1 MRNEIRIR
9 IGIGMHRPKPHHQQR
24 KRERKSGTETER
36 RRREEK
42 RRAAELRERVE
53 FKMAMMA
60 MGGGGGSSNNSMS
73 MMKSSSS
80 TIHGR
85 ICEFAT
91 AALINIF
98 AFPYAAVCE
107 LYCNKCN
114 KSEWDDA
121 QIAHFLGIRLPNAE
135 DGPEAPDFCDIPTL
149 NPNPPCYSADFFQA
163 DPCTDDLEPSLQG
176 RNAIPADLVCCF
188 NHLQL
193 CFETEHKAKKLLH
206 NVSSLLKPGGYFFG
220 ILPDSSTIWTKY
232 QKNVEA
238 LLHKGGGTK
247 SNMAPN
253 YIRSENYV
261 ITFEVEEDK
270 FPSFGKRYQLKFA
283 NEATVESHCLVHFP
297 SLIRLA
303 REAGLE
309 YIEIQNLTEFY
320 DDNRAQF
327 SGMFSSY
334 APNLVDP
341 RGKLLPRS
349 FDILGLYSI
358 FVLQKPDPDAV
369 PPLVTPPLLADED
382 PSYDEQEWMGDGVY
396 PQPASIDEEIRSQM
410 EASTVTTAT
419 TSTIAANT
427 EVGEQEKGILGPGP
441 ADFRLS

>member
-1 MRNEIRIR
+1 M
-9 IGIGMHRPKPHHQQR
+9 GMV
-24 KRERKSGTETER
+24 GGG
-36 RRREEK
+36 
-42 RRAAELRERVE
+42 
-53 FKMAMMA
+53 
-60 MGGGGGSSNNSMS
+60 GGGGGSSNNNN
-73 MMKSSSS
+73 KSSSAS
-80 TIHGR
+80 IHSR

-91 AALINIF
+91 AALITIF

-107 LYCNKCN
+107 LYSNANDNKR
-114 KSEWDDA
+114 KIIWDDA
-121 QIAHFLGIRLPNAE
+121 QIAHFLGIGIRLPNPISAEEEKE
-135 DGPEAPDFCDIPTL
+135 DGPEAPPDIWDFPTL
-149 NPNPPCYSADFFQA
+149 NPASTYSADFFHA

-176 RNAIPADLVCCF
+176 RNAIPADLLCCF

-193 CFETEHKAKKLLH
+193 CFESEHKARKLLH

-220 ILPDSSTIWTKY
+220 IVPDSSTIWTKY

-247 SNMAPN
+247 SNMAPA
-253 YIRSENYV
+253 YIRSDNYV

-309 YIEIQNLTEFY
+309 CIEIQNLTEFY

-358 FVLQKPDPDAV
+358 FVFQKPDPDAV
-369 PPLVTPPLLADED
+369 PPLFTPLLADED

-396 PQPASIDEEIRSQM
+396 PQPTSVDEEIRSQM
-410 EASTVTTAT
+410 ETSTVTTAT
-419 TSTIAANT
+419 ATASTIAANT